1 MTAWTAIASSNNSVM
16 TIAFSPAICHIDLGA
31 IGRNFRR
38 LSSLGKLM
46 PVIKADAYGHG
57 LLPVARTLAAA
68 GAERFAVGG
77 ADEGAALRDAG
88 HKEQILLLTGCQ
100 SREER
105 ETASRLG
112 LVSVVSDFASLEKH
126 AALGR
131 DSLVAIKHDSGMGR
145 LGFTLEDL
153 PALLEK
159 LRACPHI
166 RPLLVISHLASADMP
181 EDAAYLEGQSRS
193 FEKFCDGIGAA
204 FPEIERSLGNS
215 AALLAHPRVKYDFFR
230 PGIAI
235 YGGNP
240 LPGNAPAPELEWAM
254 SVAAPILQVKKLK
267 KGQSV
272 SYGRIFTAP
281 EDMPIAIVGC
291 GYAQGLF
298 RRLSGQCEML
308 VRGRRLPQIG
318 RICMGMSIL
327 DAREMPDLQ
336 ADELAYPLG
345 GQAKTPESPISAA
358 ELAEKLETI
367 PYEILCSMGSLNQR
381 VYHA

>member
-1 MTAWTAIASSNNSVM
+1 MST
-16 TIAFSPAICHIDLGA
+16 AFSPAVCHIDLGA
-31 IGRNFRR
+31 LGRNFRR
-38 LSSLGKLM
+38 LASLGNLM

-57 LLPVARTLAAA
+57 LLPVARALAEA

-77 ADEGAALRDAG
+77 TDEGAALRNSG
-88 HKEQILLLTGCQ
+88 HRAQILLLTGCQ

-112 LVSVVSDFASLEKH
+112 LLPVVNDFASLEKH

-131 DSLVAIKHDSGMGR
+131 NSQVAIKHDSGMGR

-159 LRACPHI
+159 LRAFPHI
-166 RPLLVISHLASADMP
+166 RPVLVLSHLASADMP
-181 EDAAYLEGQSRS
+181 EDAAYLDGQLRS
-193 FEKFCDGIGAA
+193 FEEFCGCMRAA
-204 FPEIERSLGNS
+204 FPGIECSLGNS
-215 AALLAHPRVKYDFFR
+215 AALLSHPRAHYDFLR
-230 PGIAI
+230 PGIAL

-240 LPGNAPAPELEWAM
+240 LPGDASGPELEWAM
-254 SVAAPILQVKKLK
+254 SVAAPILQMKKLK

-281 EDMPIAIVGC
+281 EDMPIAIVAC
-291 GYAQGLF
+291 GYAQGLS

-308 VRGRRLPQIG
+308 ARGRRLPQIG

-327 DAREMPDLQ
+327 DARKIPDLQ
-336 ADELAYPLG
+336 AGELAFPLG
-345 GQAKTPESPISAA
+345 GQAAPGERPITPA
-358 ELAEKLETI
+358 ELARKLETI